1 MKEKINN
8 KQAESPSR
16 REFLKKV
23 AALGTA
29 VVFSELFLG
38 EKQVRAATSMISN
51 GSGVCSSSMDCSG
64 GGGQCGS
71 SMDCAGGG
79 GKCGSSMDCGGG
91 GGKCGSSM
99 DCAGGGG
106 KCSSSMDCVGS

>member
-1 MKEKINN
+1 MKEKNLNIHT
-8 KQAESPSR
+8 ESQSR

-23 AALGTA
+23 AALGS
-29 VVFSELFLG
+29 VIICSELFLG
-38 EKQVRAATSMISN
+38 EKQLKAATSMISN
-51 GSGVCSSSMDCSG
+51 GSGACSSSMDCAG

-91 GGKCGSSM
+91 GGKC
-99 DCAGGGG
+99 
-106 KCSSSMDCVGS
+106 SSSMD

>member
-1 MKEKINN
+1 MKEKDNY
-8 KQAESPSR
+8 KLAESPSR

-51 GSGVCSSSMDCSG
+51 GSGACSSSMDC
-64 GGGQCGS
+64 
-71 SMDCAGGG
+71 A
-79 GKCGSSMDCGGG
+79 GG